1 MEFKLKASKRQD
13 VGKGA
18 SRRLRREQG
27 VIPAVVY
34 GGKTGPLSLTIN
46 HNDLI
51 NMLEDDKV
59 YTSILSLEVDGKKEN
74 VMLKDLQRHSF
85 KNKLIHADFKRIIMS
100 EPITVAVPVML
111 VGEAVGSKEGGVMS
125 QLITQVDVHALPTDI
140 PQTIELD
147 VTEVEV
153 DGALRLSDIKL
164 SDKVELLAL
173 KAEEAED
180 LMICQLKVP
189 KEIVEEEPEVEGEE
203 GAEGEAAEGEK
214 SEGEKSEGGEDKK
227 PEGGDSAE

>member
-34 GGKTGPLSLTIN
+34 GGKTGPSSVTIN

-51 NMLEDDKV
+51 NMLEDDRV
-59 YTSILSLEVDGKKEN
+59 FASILSLEIDGKKEK

-100 EPITVAVPVML
+100 EPITVAVSVVL
-111 VGEAVGSKEGGVMS
+111 VGDSIGCKEGGVMS

-140 PQTIELD
+140 PQSIELD

-153 DGALRLSDIKL
+153 DGSLRLSDIKMPE
-164 SDKVELLAL
+164 KTELLAL
-173 KAEEAED
+173 KAEDAED
-180 LMICQLKVP
+180 LMVCQVKVP
-189 KEIVEEEPEVEGEE
+189 KEVVDEDPA
-203 GAEGEAAEGEK
+203 AEGEAEGDAEGESSESGSSEGDK
-214 SEGEKSEGGEDKK
+214 SEGDKSEG
-227 PEGGDSAE
+227 

>member
-27 VIPAVVY
+27 VIPAIVY
-34 GGKTGPLSLTIN
+34 GGKTGPSSITVN

-59 YTSILSLEVDGKKEN
+59 FASILSLEVDGKKEK

-100 EPITVAVPVML
+100 EPITVAVPVAL
-111 VGEAVGSKEGGVMS
+111 FGDSIGVKEGGVMS
-125 QLITQVDVHALPTDI
+125 QLITQVDVYALPTDI
-140 PQTIELD
+140 PQAIELD

-153 DGALRLSDIKL
+153 DGSLRLSDIKMPE
-164 SDKVELLAL
+164 KIELLAL
-173 KAEEAED
+173 KAEDAED
-180 LMICQLKVP
+180 LMVCQVKVP
-189 KEIVEEEPEVEGEE
+189 KEVVEEEPEVEGEE
-203 GAEGEAAEGEK
+203 S
-214 SEGEKSEGGEDKK
+214 SESEK
-227 PEGGDSAE
+227 PESGDSAK